1 MSQTTAT
8 IVAVVI
14 SSGVSLLISI
24 LTIIGQGRKQ
34 SAEMDKK
41 IAVIETKMD
50 SMKEDIQNHN
60 KYAQM
65 FSENVPAIKQHM
77 ADTDRRLDAIERRM
91 TA

>member
-8 IVAVVI
+8 IVAVII

-24 LTIIGQGRKQ
+24 MTIVSQGRKQ
-34 SAEMDKK
+34 TAEMDKK

-50 SMKEDIQNHN
+50 GIKEDVKSHN
-60 KYAQM
+60 EYAKM
-65 FSENVPAIKQHM
+65 FNENIPAIKQHM
-77 ADTDRRLDAIERRM
+77 MDVDKRLDNMERR

>member
-24 LTIIGQGRKQ
+24 LTIVSQGRKQ
-34 SAEMDKK
+34 TVEMDKK

-50 SMKEDIQNHN
+50 GMKEDITSHN
-60 KYAQM
+60 QYAKM
-65 FSENVPAIKQHM
+65 FSENIPAIKQHM
-77 ADTDRRLDAIERRM
+77 TDIDRRLEGLERR